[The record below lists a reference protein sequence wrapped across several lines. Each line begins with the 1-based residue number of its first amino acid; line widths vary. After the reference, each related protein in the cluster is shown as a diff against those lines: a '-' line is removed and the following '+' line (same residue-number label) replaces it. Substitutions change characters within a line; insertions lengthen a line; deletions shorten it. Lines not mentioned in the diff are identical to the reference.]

1 MNVDGTIT
9 DIETYDQ
16 ETRRGWVTITRVW
29 LEDHHDRPGE
39 PKSPPTLWAL
49 DYANTRSHDWA
60 ELIADAFRP
69 GDRVLADVDEHLAT
83 GRAADQPSRAYI
95 ATRGIDLT
103 HSNKR
108 S

>member
-9 DIETYDQ
+9 NIETYDQ

-49 DYANTRSHDWA
+49 DYADTRTHNWA
-60 ELIADAFRP
+60 DLIADAFSV
-69 GDRVLADVDEHLAT
+69 GDRVLAEVDEHLAT
-83 GRAADQPSRAYI
+83 ERSAHQPDRAYI
-95 ATRGIDLT
+95 TTRGNDLT
-103 HSNKR
+103 HSNK
-108 S
+108 